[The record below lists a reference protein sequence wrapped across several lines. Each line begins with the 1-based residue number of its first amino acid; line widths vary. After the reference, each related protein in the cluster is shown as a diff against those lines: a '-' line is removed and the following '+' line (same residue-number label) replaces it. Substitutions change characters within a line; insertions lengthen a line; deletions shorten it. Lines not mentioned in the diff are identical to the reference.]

1 MFHSQIWMVMWEWR
15 VFISIQQSSDSIG
28 GASVMASLEDL
39 NGTMDVFVQAKKIY
53 IACIMDVISVD
64 IEVGELVNLLLYIN
78 LEMKAEVSC
87 RF

>member
-39 NGTMDVFVQAKKIY
+39 NGTMDVFVQAKKID

-64 IEVGELVNLLLYIN
+64 IEVGELVNLLFVYKFRD
-78 LEMKAEVSC
+78 EGRGFM
-87 RF
+87 